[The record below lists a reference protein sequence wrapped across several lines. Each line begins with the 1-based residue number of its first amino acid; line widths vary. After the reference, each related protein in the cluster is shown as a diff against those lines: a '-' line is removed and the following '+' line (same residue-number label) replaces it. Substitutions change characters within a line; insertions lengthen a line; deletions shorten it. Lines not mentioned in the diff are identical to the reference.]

1 MIKESWAAGRII
13 VLNGTS
19 SAGKSSIARA
29 LQEAM
34 HEPYSHLLIEEF
46 LPRLP
51 ARYLSG
57 EHPDGVAMVETSD
70 GGRYVTSGPVAERMV
85 AGFYA
90 AVAATA
96 GAGNNVIVDTLMG
109 DPFDVAQCVR
119 YFDGLDVLMV
129 GVHCPL
135 PILEEREQARGDRPS
150 GLARGE
156 LTRVHEYVLYDL
168 EVDTSRGS
176 PQECADSIVEAL
188 RTGAAGEAMARMRK
202 AAAEG

>member
-1 MIKESWAAGRII
+1 MQSGRII

-29 LQEAM
+29 LQDTM
-34 HEPYSHLLIEEF
+34 DEPYAHLLIEAF

-57 EHPDGVAMVETSD
+57 DHPDGIRVEEMPD
-70 GGRYVTSGPVAERMV
+70 GGRFVVSGALGERMV

-90 AVAATA
+90 AVAAVSR
-96 GAGNNVIVDTLMG
+96 AGNNVIVDTLMG
-109 DPFDVAQCVR
+109 DPFDAAECALH
-119 YFDGLDVLMV
+119 FSELDVLVV

-135 PILEEREQARGDRPS
+135 AILEEREQARGDRIP

-156 LTRVHEYVLYDL
+156 LTRVHRYAVYDL
-168 EVDTSRGS
+168 EIDTSENS
-176 PQECADSIVEAL
+176 PQECAAAIIERLGNGADARAIAEM
-188 RTGAAGEAMARMRK
+188 RKRGGGAALH
-202 AAAEG
+202 